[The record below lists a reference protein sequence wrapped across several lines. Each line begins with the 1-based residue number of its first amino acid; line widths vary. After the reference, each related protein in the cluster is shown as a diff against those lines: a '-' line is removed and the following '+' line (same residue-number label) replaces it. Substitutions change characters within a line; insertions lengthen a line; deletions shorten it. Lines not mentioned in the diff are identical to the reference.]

1 MQKYKP
7 EIKER
12 LLELSK
18 TYRYSTKL
26 NLKPLNTYRKSRN
39 GYMLQA
45 FVADNPDLA
54 LTLEELSLAIAWFGC
69 ERGDRAYSS

>member
-39 GYMLQA
+39 GYSLQA
-45 FVADNPDLA
+45 FMAYVKALA
-54 LTLEELSLAIAWFGC
+54 STLEGIESC
-69 ERGDRAYSS
+69 DRSV

>member
-45 FVADNPDLA
+45 FVVDNPDLA
-54 LTLEELSLAIAWFGC
+54 LTLERIES
-69 ERGDRAYSS
+69 RDRLVWLRKGRSGL